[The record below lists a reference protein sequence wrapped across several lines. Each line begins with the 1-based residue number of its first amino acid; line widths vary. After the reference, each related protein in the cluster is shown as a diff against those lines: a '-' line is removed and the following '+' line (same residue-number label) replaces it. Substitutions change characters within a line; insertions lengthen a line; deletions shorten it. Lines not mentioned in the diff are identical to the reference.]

1 MAGLLSKGIKLGYKT
16 GSTATTYTDIPN
28 LQEIPDLGGAADKV
42 DVTVLTDENYKY
54 INGIKDFG
62 DLSFTFLY
70 DNAGASSNYRIL
82 RGLEDAGSVVD
93 WEVLF
98 PDGTKFHFSGEC
110 STTISGQGVNSA
122 IQFTLNITLNSDIT
136 VTNPITSGGSEG

>member
-1 MAGLLSKGIKLGYKT
+1 MAGLLSKGIKLGYKET
-16 GSTATTYTDIPN
+16 STATTYQDIPN
-28 LQEIPDLGGAADKV
+28 LQEIPDLGGSADKV
-42 DVTVLTDENYKY
+42 DVTVLTDDNYKY

-70 DNAGASSNYRIL
+70 DNSASGSNYRTL
-82 RGLEDAGSVVD
+82 RGLEEAGNVVD

-110 STTISGQGVNSA
+110 STAISGQGVNSA
-122 IQFTLNITLNSDIT
+122 IQFTLNITLNSDI
-136 VTNPITSGGSEG
+136 VVVNPVGTGSGL